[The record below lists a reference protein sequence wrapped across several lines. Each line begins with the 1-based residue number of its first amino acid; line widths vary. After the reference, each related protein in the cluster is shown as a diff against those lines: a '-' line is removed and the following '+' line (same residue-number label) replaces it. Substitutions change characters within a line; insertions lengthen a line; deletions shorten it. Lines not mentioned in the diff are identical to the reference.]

1 MIRMLKVVSKG
12 RNLGDRAQDDRSF
25 EMIAEVKVT
34 INAYAR
40 KLRVTSF
47 ACDDF
52 VRKNDS
58 Y

>member
-1 MIRMLKVVSKG
+1 MLKVVSKG

-40 KLRVTSF
+40 ELRVTSF

>member
-1 MIRMLKVVSKG
+1 MLKVVSKG